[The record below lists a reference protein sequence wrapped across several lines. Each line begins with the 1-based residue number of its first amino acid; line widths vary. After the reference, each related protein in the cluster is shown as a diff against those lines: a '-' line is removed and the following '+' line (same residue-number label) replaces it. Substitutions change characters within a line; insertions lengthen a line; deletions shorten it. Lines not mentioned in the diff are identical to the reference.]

1 MLVIRGH
8 RPVRTRTGVTAFLM
22 SVVTLSVSCR
32 GDTSRT
38 STSATP
44 AVLRIGWGQASST
57 NPLSGMRQVS
67 QLQAVEGLV
76 RTGEDGRMVPSM
88 AESWT
93 SAADG
98 RSLTA
103 KLRPNMQFHDGT
115 PADADA
121 VASLLPNALRAY
133 MGPVYSEITSVRAI
147 GKDAVAIAF
156 RERSPF
162 LSEWLEAPLQKANG
176 AATGPFKLEPNSAN
190 ELVANNSYYL
200 GPPNIQRVHV
210 ESFPSIRT
218 AWAEL
223 LRGQIDMLYE
233 VGTDALPSLQS
244 SNTVTVFTVNRKY
257 QYVIALNPKVPALA
271 PAAVRRAL
279 SLSVDR
285 PALVSAALNGFGVAS
300 QGVIWPRH
308 WAGQAGL
315 PRFEFDP
322 AAASA
327 MLKQHIH
334 FRCLIPPDA
343 MFERVALEV
352 KRQLTA
358 VGVEMDL
365 EQVSFDELN
374 QRGAKGEYDAM
385 LIEALSGPT
394 LFRPYVFWHSTGFLN
409 WAHFGTATSDAAL
422 DRVRNSQSEAAY
434 RDAVVGLQQ
443 AFMDDPP
450 AIFLAWSQR
459 ARAVSKRFDVVT
471 EEGRDIL
478 GTLRLWKPTPDVR
491 QPANRN

>member
-8 RPVRTRTGVTAFLM
+8 RPARTTAVTTFLM
-22 SVVTLSVSCR
+22 AVVTLMVSCR
-32 GDTSRT
+32 GDISRT
-38 STSATP
+38 STSSP
-44 AVLRIGWGQASST
+44 AVLRIGMGQVSSI

-76 RTGEDGRMVPSM
+76 RTGEDGRTLPSM

-103 KLRPNMQFHDGT
+103 KLRPNMQFHDGS

-147 GKDAVAIAF
+147 GRDAVAIAF

-162 LSEWLEAPLQKANG
+162 LSEWLEAPLQKTNG
-176 AATGPFKLEPNSAN
+176 AATGPFKLEANSAN

-200 GPPNIQRVHV
+200 GPPNIQRVRV

-257 QYVIALNPKVPALA
+257 QYVIALNPKVQALA

-308 WAGQAGL
+308 WAAQAGL

-327 MLKQHIH
+327 TLKRHIQ
-334 FRCLIPPDA
+334 FRCLVPPDA
-343 MFERVALEV
+343 MYERIALEV
-352 KRQLTA
+352 KRQFTA

-365 EQVSFDELN
+365 EQVTFDELN

-385 LIEALSGPT
+385 LIEAVSGPT

-409 WAHFGTATSDAAL
+409 WGHFGTATSDAAL
-422 DRVRNSQSEAAY
+422 DRVRNAQSEAAF
-434 RDAVVGLQQ
+434 RDAVAGLQQ
-443 AFMDDPP
+443 AFVDDPP

-459 ARAVSKRFDVVT
+459 ARAVSRRFDVVT

-491 QPANRN
+491 QPASRN

>member
-1 MLVIRGH
+1 MLDIRGQ
-8 RPVRTRTGVTAFLM
+8 RPGRTITAVTTFLM
-22 SVVTLSVSCR
+22 SVVALMVSCR
-32 GDTSRT
+32 GDAART
-38 STSATP
+38 STSSP
-44 AVLRIGWGQASST
+44 AVLRIGWGQASAT
-57 NPLSGMRQVS
+57 NPLSGLRQVS
-67 QLQAVEGLV
+67 ALLVAEGLA
-76 RTGEDGRMVPSM
+76 RTGEDGRMLPSM

-103 KLRPNMQFHDGT
+103 KLRPNMQFHDGV

-121 VASLLPNALRAY
+121 VVSLLPKALRAF
-133 MGPVYSEITSVRAI
+133 MGPLYSEITSVRAI

-162 LSEWLEAPLQKANG
+162 LSESLEAPLQKANG
-176 AATGPFKLEPNSAN
+176 AATGPFKPEPNSPT

-200 GPPNIQRVHV
+200 GQPNIQRIKV

-244 SNTVTVFTVNRKY
+244 SNTVTVFTVNRRY

-308 WAGQAGL
+308 WAVQAGL

-327 MLKQHIH
+327 MLKRPIH

-343 MFERVALEV
+343 MYERIGLEV
-352 KRQLTA
+352 KRQLSA

-385 LIEALSGPT
+385 LIEAMSGPT
-394 LFRPYVFWHSTGFLN
+394 LFRPYVFWHSTGAFN
-409 WAHFGTATSDAAL
+409 WGHFGTGTSDAAL
-422 DRVRNSQSEAAY
+422 DRVRNAQSEAEY
-434 RDAVVGLQQ
+434 RDAVAGLQQ
-443 AFMDDPP
+443 TFMDDPP

-459 ARAVSKRFDVVT
+459 ARAVSKRFIVPAA
-471 EEGRDIL
+471 EPGRDIL
-478 GTLRLWKPTPDVR
+478 STLRLWKPASDAK
-491 QPANRN
+491 QASRN

>member
-8 RPVRTRTGVTAFLM
+8 RPARTTLAVTTVLM
-22 SVVTLSVSCR
+22 SVVTLMVSCR
-32 GDTSRT
+32 GDTSHA
-38 STSATP
+38 STSSP
-44 AVLRIGWGQASST
+44 AVLRIGLGQASAT
-57 NPLSGMRQVS
+57 NPLSGLRQVS
-67 QLQAVEGLV
+67 GLLVAEGLV
-76 RTGEDGRMVPSM
+76 RTVEDGRMVPSM
-88 AESWT
+88 AESWS

-176 AATGPFKLEPNSAN
+176 AATGPFKPEPNSAT

-200 GPPNIQRVHV
+200 GRPNTQRVQV
-210 ESFPSIRT
+210 LSFPSVRT

-285 PALVSAALNGFGVAS
+285 PALVSAALNGFGVVS
-300 QGVIWPRH
+300 EGVIWPRH
-308 WAGQAGL
+308 WAAQAGP
-315 PRFEFDP
+315 PRFGFDP

-327 MLKQHIH
+327 ILKQPIH

-343 MFERVALEV
+343 MYERVALEV

-385 LIEALSGPT
+385 LIEAVSGPT
-394 LFRPYVFWHSTGFLN
+394 LFRPYAFWHSTGFLN

-422 DRVRNSQSEAAY
+422 DRVRNAQSEAAF
-434 RDAVVGLQQ
+434 RDAVAGLQQ

-478 GTLRLWKPTPDVR
+478 GTLRLWKPPPDAR
-491 QPANRN
+491 QPASRN

>member
-1 MLVIRGH
+1 
-8 RPVRTRTGVTAFLM
+8 
-22 SVVTLSVSCR
+22 
-32 GDTSRT
+32 
-38 STSATP
+38 
-44 AVLRIGWGQASST
+44 
-57 NPLSGMRQVS
+57 
-67 QLQAVEGLV
+67 
-76 RTGEDGRMVPSM
+76 
-88 AESWT
+88 
-93 SAADG
+93 
-98 RSLTA
+98 
-103 KLRPNMQFHDGT
+103 
-115 PADADA
+115 
-121 VASLLPNALRAY
+121 
-133 MGPVYSEITSVRAI
+133 MGPVYSEIASVHAI

-176 AATGPFKLEPNSAN
+176 AATGPFKAEPNSAT

-200 GPPNIQRVHV
+200 GRPNIQRVQV
-210 ESFPSIRT
+210 LNFPSIRT

-233 VGTDALPSLQS
+233 VGTDALASLQS

-285 PALVSAALNGFGVAS
+285 PALVSAALNGFGVVS

-308 WAGQAGL
+308 WAAQAGL
-315 PRFEFDP
+315 PKFGFDP

-343 MFERVALEV
+343 MYERIALEV

-385 LIEALSGPT
+385 LIEAVSGPT
-394 LFRPYVFWHSTGFLN
+394 LFRPYAFWHSTGFLN

-422 DRVRNSQSEAAY
+422 DRVRNAQSEAAF
-434 RDAVVGLQQ
+434 RDAVAGLQQ

-491 QPANRN
+491 QPASRN